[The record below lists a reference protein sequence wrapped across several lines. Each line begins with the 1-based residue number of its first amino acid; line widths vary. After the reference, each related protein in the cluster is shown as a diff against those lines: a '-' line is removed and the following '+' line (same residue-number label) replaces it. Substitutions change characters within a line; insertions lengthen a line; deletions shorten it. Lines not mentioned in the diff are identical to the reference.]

1 MTVDYFSKHF
11 TLDVWQGFEYLS
23 EVTDCYLEISMFV
36 PKWEKYRA
44 WWATYLNTY
53 LLSDCIRRK
62 MRFTIKDFFSK
73 CGEIRSFLRIW
84 SHLLKTSLV
93 ENFLFWALL
102 LYLEEQINVLSK
114 PYIHKKYN
122 SDLATKV
129 LGWCQ
134 CYLSVYI

>member
-1 MTVDYFSKHF
+1 MTVNYFSKHF

-23 EVTDCYLEISMFV
+23 EVTDCYLGISMFV

-44 WWATYLNTY
+44 WWTTYLDTY
-53 LLSDCIRRK
+53 LLSDCFCIRPK

-73 CGEIRSFLRIW
+73 CGQIRSFLRIW

-122 SDLATKV
+122 SDLFKS
-129 LGWCQ
+129 
-134 CYLSVYI
+134 CY